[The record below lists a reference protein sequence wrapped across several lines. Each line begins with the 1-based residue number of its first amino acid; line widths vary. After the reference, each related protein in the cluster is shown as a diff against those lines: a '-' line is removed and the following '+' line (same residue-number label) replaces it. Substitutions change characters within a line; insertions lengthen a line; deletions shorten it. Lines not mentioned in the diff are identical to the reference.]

1 MSSPVDVAAADV
13 ATKEG
18 RLFGADFVT
27 KECVAVN
34 VDDRSS
40 KDRETL
46 ILNASNFCV
55 EKKR

>member
-1 MSSPVDVAAADV
+1 MSSLVDAAAVATV
-13 ATKEG
+13 ATKDG

-40 KDRETL
+40 KDRENF
-46 ILNASNFCV
+46 ILNLGALCLG
-55 EKKR
+55 E